1 LFHAVDNL
9 TSPKPQLPLPRHQGP
24 GQICFDFQIEFDY
37 RLHHEAFM
45 QENAI
50 EIRGLRH
57 SYDGRVIHQG
67 LDLDVGRGRVV
78 GLLGKNGVGKT
89 TLINILMG
97 FLRPSDGRCLVFGEP
112 SHRLTPQTK
121 SRVGLLFEGHL
132 AYDFMT
138 INEIERFYAR
148 FYPRWN
154 PGRFRDLMGRL
165 GLPGRHRIRHMSEG
179 QRSQV
184 VLGLLFAQEP
194 DLLILD
200 DYAMG
205 LDAGYRRLFVDY
217 LSDFAREQGRTVFLT
232 SHVIEDMERLV
243 DEVVLLRAGGEAR
256 RMELADFRDNFRCFT
271 LPAHGRPAPAV
282 GGVIHNV
289 ERAAGG
295 RFELFSF
302 AEAGAVAAALAAS
315 GFSPEGLCPQAMS
328 LEDAFVG
335 YTGRY

>member
-1 LFHAVDNL
+1 MLWSRHFHL
-9 TSPKPQLPLPRHQGP
+9 TFKMKLIIAL
-24 GQICFDFQIEFDY
+24 DY
-37 RLHHEAFM
+37 RNAM
-45 QENAI
+45 QEHVI

-57 SYDGRVIHQG
+57 SYDGRVIHKG
-67 LDLDVGRGRVV
+67 LDLDVERGRVV

-97 FLRPSDGRCLVFGEP
+97 FLRPAAGRCLVFGEP
-112 SHRLTPQTK
+112 SHGLSPATK
-121 SRVGLLFEGHL
+121 TRVGLLFEGHL

-138 INEIERFYAR
+138 IDQIERFYSR

-154 PGRFRDLMGRL
+154 TGRFRDLMARL
-165 GLPGRHRIRHMSEG
+165 GLPGSHRIRHMSEG

-184 VLGLLFAQEP
+184 VLGLIFAQEP

-217 LSDFAREQGRTVFLT
+217 LADFAREGGRTVFLT

-243 DEVVLLRAGGEAR
+243 DELVLLRAGGEAR
-256 RMELADFRDNFRCFT
+256 RMPLAAFRDDFRCYV
-271 LPAHGRPAPAV
+271 LPGAGREAPRA
-282 GGVIHNV
+282 GGAIHNV

-295 RFELFSF
+295 RYEIFSF
-302 AEAGAVAAALAAS
+302 AEAAEVAKALAAA
-315 GFSPEGLCPQAMS
+315 GVSPEGLAPQAMS

>member
-1 LFHAVDNL
+1 
-9 TSPKPQLPLPRHQGP
+9 
-24 GQICFDFQIEFDY
+24 
-37 RLHHEAFM
+37 M
-45 QENAI
+45 QENVI
-50 EIRGLRH
+50 EIQGLRH
-57 SYDGRVIHQG
+57 SYEDRVIHDG
-67 LDLDVGRGRVV
+67 LDLTVARGRVV

-97 FLRPSDGRCLVFGEP
+97 FLRPAAGRCLVFGEP
-112 SHRLTPQTK
+112 SHCLSPRAK

-138 INEIERFYAR
+138 IDQIERFYAR
-148 FYPRWN
+148 FYPTWN
-154 PGRFRDLMGRL
+154 QARFRDLMARL

-217 LSDFAREQGRTVFLT
+217 LADFAREANRTVFLT

-243 DEVVLLRAGGEAR
+243 DDLVLLRAGGQAR
-256 RMELADFRDNFRCFT
+256 RMGLAAFRDTFRCYS
-271 LPAHGRPAPAV
+271 LPGLGRDAPASNET
-282 GGVIHNV
+282 IFNV
-289 ERAAGG
+289 ERAAGD
-295 RFELFSF
+295 RFEIFSF
-302 AEAGAVAAALAAS
+302 KDQDHVAQALAAA
-315 GFSPEGLCPQAMS
+315 GYCPAGLCPEAMS

>member
-1 LFHAVDNL
+1 
-9 TSPKPQLPLPRHQGP
+9 
-24 GQICFDFQIEFDY
+24 
-37 RLHHEAFM
+37 M
-45 QENAI
+45 QEHII

-57 SYDGRVIHQG
+57 SYDSRVIHKG
-67 LDLDVGRGRVV
+67 LDLDVPRGRVV

-97 FLRPSDGRCLVFGEP
+97 FLRPSAGRCQVFGEP
-112 SHRLTPQTK
+112 SHALSPATK

-138 INEIERFYAR
+138 IDQIERFYRR

-154 PGRFRDLMGRL
+154 TGRFCDLMARL
-165 GLPGRHRIRHMSEG
+165 GLPGSHRIRHMSEG

-184 VLGLLFAQEP
+184 VLGLIFAQEP

-217 LSDFAREQGRTVFLT
+217 LADFAREGGRTVFLT

-243 DEVVLLRAGGEAR
+243 DELVLLRAGGEAR
-256 RMELADFRDNFRCFT
+256 RMSLAAFRDGFRCYV
-271 LPAHGRPAPAV
+271 LPGDGRGVPRA
-282 GGVIHNV
+282 GGAIHNV

-295 RFELFSF
+295 RYEIFSF
-302 AEAGAVAAALAAS
+302 ADAAAVAKTLAAA
-315 GFSPEGLCPQAMS
+315 GVSPEGLAPQAMS

>member
-1 LFHAVDNL
+1 MREHV
-9 TSPKPQLPLPRHQGP
+9 
-24 GQICFDFQIEFDY
+24 
-37 RLHHEAFM
+37 
-45 QENAI
+45 I

-57 SYDGRVIHQG
+57 SYDGRVIHKG
-67 LDLDVGRGRVV
+67 LTLDVPRGRVV

-97 FLRPSDGRCLVFGEP
+97 FLRPAAGSCLVFGEP
-112 SHRLTPQTK
+112 SHCLSPATK

-138 INEIERFYAR
+138 IDQIERFYSR

-154 PGRFRDLMGRL
+154 SGRFRDLMARL

-184 VLGLLFAQEP
+184 VLGLIFAQEP

-217 LSDFAREQGRTVFLT
+217 LADFAREGGRTVFLT

-243 DEVVLLRAGGEAR
+243 DELVLLRAGGEAR
-256 RMELADFRDNFRCFT
+256 RMPLATFRDGFRCYV
-271 LPAHGRPAPAV
+271 LPGAGRAV
-282 GGVIHNV
+282 PLAGGVIHNV

-295 RFELFSF
+295 RYEIFSF
-302 AEAGAVAAALAAS
+302 ADAAEVTEALATS
-315 GFSPEGLCPQAMS
+315 GVSPEGLAPQAMS

>member
-1 LFHAVDNL
+1 MKSAV
-9 TSPKPQLPLPRHQGP
+9 
-24 GQICFDFQIEFDY
+24 
-37 RLHHEAFM
+37 
-45 QENAI
+45 QENVI

-57 SYDGRVIHQG
+57 SYDGRIIHQG
-67 LDLDVGRGRVV
+67 LDLDVARGKVV

-97 FLRPSDGRCLVFGEP
+97 FLRPAAGSCLVFGEP
-112 SHRLTPQTK
+112 SHNLSPHAK

-138 INEIERFYAR
+138 IDQIERFYAR
-148 FYPRWN
+148 FYAGWN
-154 PGRFRDLMGRL
+154 PERFRDLMVRL
-165 GLPGRHRIRHMSEG
+165 GLPGHHRIRHMSEG

-217 LSDFAREQGRTVFLT
+217 LADFTREGRRTVFLT
-232 SHVIEDMERLV
+232 SHVIEDMERLA
-243 DEVVLLRAGGEAR
+243 DDLVLLRTGGEAR
-256 RMELADFRDNFRCFT
+256 RLGLAEFRERFRCYS
-271 LPAHGRPAPAV
+271 LPRLGREAPAA

-289 ERAAGG
+289 ERAAGD
-295 RFELFSF
+295 RFEIFSF
-302 AEAGAVAAALAAS
+302 EDEARVAQSLAA
-315 GFSPEGLCPQAMS
+315 GGWSPAGLCPEPMS

>member
-1 LFHAVDNL
+1 
-9 TSPKPQLPLPRHQGP
+9 
-24 GQICFDFQIEFDY
+24 
-37 RLHHEAFM
+37 M
-45 QENAI
+45 QENVI
-50 EIRGLRH
+50 EICGLRH
-57 SYDGRVIHQG
+57 SYDGRVIHAG
-67 LDLDVGRGRVV
+67 LDLDVPRGQVV

-97 FLRPSDGRCLVFGEP
+97 FLRPAAGRCLVFGEP
-112 SHRLTPQTK
+112 SHSLSPRTK

-138 INEIERFYAR
+138 IDQIERFYAR
-148 FYPRWN
+148 FYTTWN
-154 PGRFRDLMGRL
+154 PGRFRDLMARL
-165 GLPGRHRIRHMSEG
+165 GLPGSHRIRHMSEG

-184 VLGLLFAQEP
+184 VLGLIFAQEP

-217 LSDFAREQGRTVFLT
+217 LADFAREGNRTVFLT

-243 DEVVLLRAGGEAR
+243 DDLVLLKAGGEAR
-256 RMELADFRDNFRCFT
+256 RMPLAAFRQSFRCYS
-271 LPAHGRPAPAV
+271 LPRQGRDAPPA
-282 GGVIHNV
+282 GGVVYNV
-289 ERAAGG
+289 ERAAGD
-295 RFELFSF
+295 RYEIFSF
-302 AEAGAVAAALAAS
+302 ESERRVAGHLADR
-315 GFSPEGLCPQAMS
+315 GFSPAGLCPEAMS